1 MKKHILNIRDIYRP
15 NWLKNTERDKKKLWL
30 DKNENSDLILNK
42 TIRSILKKIDPKA
55 IFSYPDLSYL
65 YKYLSKKL
73 KISPENLLL
82 TAGSD
87 GGIKSVFETF
97 IKPGDVVLRTNP
109 TFAMYQVYSK
119 IFKVKEILIEYRYF
133 KSGPKFDY
141 TKILYLI
148 KNKKPRLICLP
159 NPDSPTGHIISKK
172 NLAKIL
178 LVSKKT
184 NSLVLIDEAYY
195 LFSKETAISYIK
207 KYNNLI
213 LVRSAGKAF
222 GMAGLRIG
230 YVISN
235 KKFIKEMHKL
245 KPMYEIN
252 NLGAKIFYEMLKPN
266 NFNKIKKSAKHQLE
280 AKKNFKL
287 QLRKLNF
294 EVLENKG
301 NFLHVNFGKHRKKIT
316 KEVGKIVYFRK
327 KENHPCLKNFSR
339 FTITNKKNFNKII
352 GIIIQCLKNKG

>member
-1 MKKHILNIRDIYRP
+1 MNIRDIHRP
-15 NWLKNTERDKKKLWL
+15 DWLKNTERSKKKLWL
-30 DKNENSDLILNK
+30 DKNENSDLNLNIA
-42 TIRSILKKIDPKA
+42 IRSILKKTDYKA

-65 YKYLSKKL
+65 YKRLAKKL
-73 KISPENLLL
+73 KISPKNLLL

-87 GGIKSVFETF
+87 GGIKAVFEAF
-97 IKPGDVVLRTNP
+97 VKPGDLVLRTNP
-109 TFAMYQVYSK
+109 TFAMYSVYSK
-119 IFKVKEILIEYRYF
+119 IFKAKEMPIDYKYS

-141 TKILYLI
+141 VKILDLI
-148 KNKKPRLICLP
+148 KKKHPRLICLP
-159 NPDSPTGHIISKK
+159 NPDSPTGHVISKK
-172 NLAKIL
+172 NLSKIL
-178 LVSKKT
+178 IASKKS
-184 NSLVLIDEAYY
+184 NSVVLIDEAYY
-195 LFSKETAISYIK
+195 LFTKETVISNIN

-252 NLGAKIFYEMLKPN
+252 NLGAKIFNEMLKPN
-266 NFNKIKKSAKHQLE
+266 NYNKIKKSVKHQLQ
-280 AKKNFKL
+280 AKEKFKL

-301 NFLHVNFGKHRKKIT
+301 NFLHVNFGEKHDKIT
-316 KEVGKIVYFRK
+316 KEISKIAYFRK

-339 FTITNKKNFNKII
+339 FTITSKDNFNKII
-352 GIIIQCLKNKG
+352 KIISKCLKK